1 MGGGTSAENP
11 HIEAIQDVKI
21 SEHMSMS
28 DVSNIIRYT
37 VKAGTETPVKQSGL
51 NDAVA
56 FDIESIK
63 TVATE
68 NITIILEEATS

>member
-1 MGGGTSAENP
+1 
-11 HIEAIQDVKI
+11 
-21 SEHMSMS
+21 MSMS